1 MYKFTLNQS
10 RLLHSCR
17 HVRSRLD
24 RACFYGTNAGN
35 AFLKN
40 RTLVRFQRKEIFDRG
55 RVLANSVRRYSSAN
69 DGEKEK
75 AVSPESNVK
84 KQLKSED
91 LFRILSLAK
100 PEYKS
105 LAGKH

>member
-1 MYKFTLNQS
+1 MNKFTLNQS
-10 RLLHSCR
+10 RILHPYR

-24 RACFYGTNAGN
+24 RACFYRTNAGN
-35 AFLKN
+35 ALLKN
-40 RTLVRFQRKEIFDRG
+40 RGLVRSQSQEIFDRG
-55 RVLANSVRRYSSAN
+55 RVLANSVRSYSSAN
-69 DGEKEK
+69 DGENEK
-75 AVSPESNVK
+75 AVAQESNVK
-84 KQLKSED
+84 KQVKSED